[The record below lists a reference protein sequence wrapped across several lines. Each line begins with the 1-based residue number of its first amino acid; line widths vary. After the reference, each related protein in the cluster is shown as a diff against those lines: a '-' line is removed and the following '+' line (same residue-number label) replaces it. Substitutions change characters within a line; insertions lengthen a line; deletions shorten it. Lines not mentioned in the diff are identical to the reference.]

1 MSEEDSSDASGPSC
15 LRVFERRRPMTS
27 EQRPHDVDMTGRQAV
42 LLDELDLDAWL
53 SSGSCVALGGLAT
66 ACHAMAAVR
75 HIVRRNLRD
84 LTIVG
89 SAVGGLDVDLLVGAG
104 CVRKVICPYVG
115 AEALASIGPF
125 YRAAAERG
133 EIEVWECDEGQYYAG
148 LQAAGQM
155 LPFMPTRG
163 GVGTSFP
170 EVNPDLRLF
179 ADPVTGQTLI
189 AVPAIEPDVALLHA
203 AAADP
208 FGNVQFVGTGYAD
221 RLLWRAAGRTLVQ
234 VERIVPNEEVRRSPE
249 RTALLAH
256 GVMRAPFGAHPFSSP
271 GFYLED
277 RDHIAL
283 LVEAGRSWARGGDR
297 RPLEAYLDRYVRA
310 PVDHVAYLETV
321 GLRRLLSLH
330 EY

>member
-1 MSEEDSSDASGPSC
+1 
-15 LRVFERRRPMTS
+15 MTS
-27 EQRPHDVDMTGRQAV
+27 EERPHDVDMTGRQAV
-42 LLDELDLDAWL
+42 LVDERDLDAWL

-89 SAVGGLDVDLLVGAG
+89 SAVGGLDVDLLIGAG

-125 YRAAAERG
+125 FRAAAERG

-148 LQAAGQM
+148 LDAAGRM
-155 LPFMPTRG
+155 LPFMPARG
-163 GVGTSFP
+163 GVGTSYP
-170 EVNPDLRLF
+170 EINPDLKVF
-179 ADPVTGQTLI
+179 SDPVRGETLV

-208 FGNVQFVGTGYAD
+208 YGNVQFVGTGYAD

-234 VERIVPNEEVRRSPE
+234 VERIVPNEEIRRSPE

-256 GVMRAPFGAHPFSSP
+256 GVLRAPFGAHPFSSP